1 MLALLLL
8 PVRPEVLLV
17 NVVLSQQL
25 EAPTVIVGFEG
36 GIGLEQGSGQQ
47 LKVIAL
53 MSLSPSDV
61 DWVVET
67 QLPEKDWVMPI

>member
-1 MLALLLL
+1 MLALLLF
-8 PVRPEVLLV
+8 PAHPEVLLV
-17 NVVLSQQL
+17 NVVLSQQF

-36 GIGLEQGSGQQ
+36 GIGLEQGCGQQ

-61 DWVVET
+61 DWAG
-67 QLPEKDWVMPI
+67 